1 MGMDDDG
8 TVKSLK
14 NKLLCGCMPEI
25 GEGVKK
31 FLQTNYGGLLG
42 GVLSTVI
49 AIFLLIYLYSED
61 NSMTYS
67 GDGSF
72 GINALGARNSIFA
85 ASIILGVTALG
96 AVVARF
102 AGSVGAKFYKSALT
116 VYQENYLHTTT
127 SVLVVSVFFLIATT
141 STEHDH
147 YPLLIISII
156 CAFVL
161 KALMEIRHS
170 DFIMSQQYTTTLDGK
185 VEPNKDIFK
194 IQFRGGALVAL
205 LLLLYTLIKFAGQ
218 QDYSDLNSEAG
229 SAWSVIITIFATG
242 VCLVLQPEGGIMGS
256 GLSLSQVALGFG
268 LAFGG
273 WFLAKQHDSAALVV
287 VLGLLYLDGLQLG
300 KLHKGEKVIDKS
312 DSQLLTGLFLAVQ
325 VFLGVLGLIGLN
337 VSDMKTTEFVKGL
350 NETQKLDPD
359 NAGSLEGLTSVLYGV
374 AVAAS
379 LIKIVSP
386 FVGVS
391 NDDASAGFLEIRSP
405 SPRQTFR
412 KFSSTGL
419 LLASS
424 ILWIGGADYT
434 LPENAKI
441 STGFATAL
449 FTLALV
455 NRLLESFIDS
465 TVDDSKFNSGFGTAI
480 WDYFIWWKKDP
491 EDEEESLN
499 KTTYD
504 NVRVWMVI
512 GALATSFGLLVRYGE
527 QSESSVW
534 EGDASTKQGYFQAAF
549 WLVLFHLIFALLN
562 VIGDF
567 FAPAKIVAV
576 SRSSAARFIVSTT
589 AICALVIT
597 TAETGHL
604 VKPDASVTAPD
615 SAENNIIGALV
626 AYLIADAVGAE
637 FL

>member
-1 MGMDDDG
+1 MDGKGD
-8 TVKSLK
+8 TVKSFK
-14 NKLLCGCMPEI
+14 DKLLCGCMPEI
-25 GEGVKK
+25 GEGVKS

-42 GVLSTVI
+42 GLLSTVI
-49 AIFLLIYLYSED
+49 SIFLLIYLYSEV

-85 ASIILGVTALG
+85 ASVILAVTALG
-96 AVVARF
+96 AVVAR
-102 AGSVGAKFYKSALT
+102 VGGNMAAKFYKSALT
-116 VYQENYLHTTT
+116 VYQENYLHTTV

-147 YPLLIISII
+147 YALLIVSII

-170 DFIMSQQYTTTLDGK
+170 DFIMSQQYTTSLDGK

-194 IQFRGGALVAL
+194 IQFRGGVLVAL

-229 SAWSVIITIFATG
+229 SAWSVIITIFVTG
-242 VCLVLQPEGGIMGS
+242 VCLVLQPSGGILGS
-256 GLSLSQVALGFG
+256 GLSLSQVALSFG

-300 KLHKGEKVIDKS
+300 KLHKGEKVV
-312 DSQLLTGLFLAVQ
+312 DSTDSKLLTGLFIGVQ
-325 VFLGVLGLIGLN
+325 MLLGVLGLIGLN
-337 VSDMKTTEFVKGL
+337 VSDIKTTEFVKGL

-359 NAGSLEGLTSVLYGV
+359 NKGSLEGLTSVLYGV
-374 AVAAS
+374 AVVS
-379 LIKIVSP
+379 SMIKIVSP

-391 NDDASAGFLEIRSP
+391 NDDASAGWLEIRSP

-424 ILWIGGADYT
+424 ILWIGGADYK
-434 LPENAKI
+434 LPKDAVI
-441 STGFATAL
+441 STGFATTL
-449 FTLALV
+449 FVLALV

-465 TVDDSKFNSGFGTAI
+465 TVDDSKFQSGWGKII
-480 WDYFIWWKKDP
+480 WDYFNWRKDDP
-491 EDEEESLN
+491 EDEEESLD

-527 QSESSVW
+527 QAESSVW
-534 EGDASTKQGYFQAAF
+534 EGDASTKQGYFQAAY
-549 WLVLFHLIFALLN
+549 WLVFSHLVLALLN

-567 FAPAKIVAV
+567 FAPAKMVAF

-626 AYLIADAVGAE
+626 AYVIADAVGAE